1 MPDCSV
7 CQQEMDLEEFQ
18 DARESTATC
27 VKLEC
32 GHAYHTRCAISY
44 LKRTNFDCIL
54 CNRHKEPRER
64 LEEEEL
70 ALNTFDV
77 VKREPAFRQLKREA
91 LLKFKAYKEAKKVFQ
106 KEVDEFLASRNWFGL
121 KEARADAQRACN
133 RARGYVC
140 RTAIRRVPLLRAVLQ
155 GHMRQ
160 SNTYSLNH
168 RCGLPFPWA
177 FQRGFYL
184 RGL

>member
-18 DARESTATC
+18 DTRESTATC

-54 CNRHKEPRER
+54 CNRHKEPHER

-70 ALNTFDV
+70 ALNTFAV
-77 VKREPAFRQLKREA
+77 VKREPAFRNLKREA
-91 LLKFKAYKEAKKVFQ
+91 LGKYKAYKEAKKVFQ
-106 KEVDEFLASRNWFGL
+106 KEVNEFLASRNWFGL
-121 KEARADAQRACN
+121 KDARLDAQRACN
-133 RARGYVC
+133 RARAYVC

-160 SNTYSLNH
+160 SNKYSLNQ

-177 FQRGFYL
+177 FQTGFYL